1 MKARRSL
8 ETMIRRTTSRPFRY
22 KFSIFYIG
30 IVGAVAC
37 LNSLRSCSQ
46 AFGIGPSLGIG
57 LVVLALLGLEWLEQV
72 RFSNQPLRIIPP
84 SRRMGLVVLA
94 ARIALIEAA
103 VALDCNAETAGIALF
118 LYPMVPYSAYFI
130 LSSWTSILISLFYV
144 ALVIWRTGQT
154 KPEWFLN
161 PEASPY
167 VLAFTFV
174 MLFVPLIA
182 HIIRKD
188 DETRRRTETLLSD
201 LEVAHIKLQA
211 YTEQVAELATAE
223 ERNRLARD
231 IHDSVGHYLAA
242 VNIQLEK
249 ALLYQERD
257 PEAATQA
264 IRDAKQAATDAL
276 RDVRV
281 SVRALRDSNE
291 RFSLTASLDK
301 LIAEINGSSLNINL
315 TVNGD
320 ETAYPRSTLTALY
333 RAAQEGLTN
342 VQKHAHARRVDLT
355 IDLGEQE
362 ARLVL
367 RDDGQGFDPNILHR
381 PISLPQ
387 LGLGLR
393 GIQERLDLVRGQLM
407 LQSSPRKGTV
417 LSVVVPKAAA
427 QANHRFAAN
436 QKFALNDRQ
445 PGGALIHEDK
455 P

>member
-1 MKARRSL
+1 MNARRSL

-22 KFSIFYIG
+22 KFSIFYVA
-30 IVGAVAC
+30 IVGGVAF
-37 LNSLRSCSQ
+37 LNSLRSCSREMVV
-46 AFGIGPSLGIG
+46 ASSVGIG
-57 LVVLALLGLEWLEQV
+57 LATLALLGLEWLEQV
-72 RFSNQPLRIIPP
+72 RFGSQSPRYVPP
-84 SRRMGLVVLA
+84 SRRARLA
-94 ARIALIEAA
+94 LLLARLALIEGA
-103 VALDCNAETAGIALF
+103 VALDCNMAFAGIALF
-118 LYPMVPYSAYFI
+118 LYPMGPYSAYYAFGGW
-130 LSSWTSILISLFYV
+130 SSILISLFYI
-144 ALVIWRTGQT
+144 ALVFWRAGQT
-154 KPEWFLN
+154 SPQWHLN

-182 HIIRKD
+182 HIIRRD
-188 DETRRRTETLLSD
+188 DETRRRTEMLLSD

-211 YTEQVAELATAE
+211 YTEQVAELAAAD

-257 PEAATQA
+257 PAAATQA
-264 IRDAKQAATDAL
+264 IRDAKQAAADAL
-276 RDVRV
+276 RDVRS
-281 SVRALRDSNE
+281 SVRALRDATE
-291 RFSLTASLDK
+291 RFSLAASLEK
-301 LIAEINGSSLNINL
+301 LIREIDGNSFKITL

-320 ETAYPRSTLTALY
+320 ESAYPRSTLTALY

-342 VQKHAHARRVDLT
+342 VQKHAHARQVDLT
-355 IDLGEQE
+355 IDLGERE

-367 RDDGQGFDPNILHR
+367 QDDGQGFDPAILHR

-407 LQSSPRKGTV
+407 LQSKPRKGTV

-427 QANHRFAAN
+427 N
-436 QKFALNDRQ
+436 LTDRQ
-445 PGGALIHEDK
+445 PGEVLMGEEK